1 MDVQLR
7 KDELCRKSMLL
18 EISTLLP
25 NPERYIVASSSSICD
40 ADRLGTSAFRKA
52 EQPKDCQSYF
62 TEKKHRCPAPLYEK
76 VNNNRTGFF
85 CRPSDE
91 MYPQRTCDSQIRN
104 ICATHSLIREN
115 SWYKGLLTRRRYI

>member
-18 EISTLLP
+18 EISSLLP

-40 ADRLGTSAFRKA
+40 PDRLSTSAFRKA

-62 TEKKHRCPAPLYEK
+62 TEKKHRCPAPLYQK
-76 VNNNRTGFF
+76 VTNETGFF
-85 CRPSDE
+85 YRPSDE
-91 MYPQRTCDSQIRN
+91 TRRQRTCDSQIRN
-104 ICATHSLIREN
+104 ICVT
-115 SWYKGLLTRRRYI
+115 